1 MKFLLLL
8 TSMFICITLVG
19 QTDSDGDGII
29 DTEDPFPNEPLELE
43 KLGPNDFQPKENVG
57 WIEVTYAYTGGQTFM
72 PGIWHPIEDN
82 LGAWFPFDDS
92 WPPYTDGW
100 PFAWPYVWN
109 SEQQTS
115 TNSVGDVGEWSHYKT
130 SNPYVYTCKFNWAS
144 GTYGFGFTYDGR
156 IDLDNDGIQDGI
168 QIRSRLKFPAEGSQ
182 IDFHEILNALSDN
195 LSLFALPINFTENDY
210 DGDGRENNIDIDDDN
225 DGIADA
231 YDASSLLFDTSH
243 KVPAS
248 LSGYVEIYFSDIYP
262 SYGIWHGTGE
272 NTAINIWNDVGSE
285 VRFDDNYSWDSQHLT
300 STGSQYGGIFRVNF
314 KDKTNDLFFRFT
326 YVTEFDGE
334 SADDRGKG
342 FFYDGRIDLDNN
354 GVEDGQQISSGA
366 PFPSDSSSIDLAAIY
381 NSAESNFIPANVL
394 DFASNEKYFP
404 NEYQELRAGSTM
416 IEVSNNQ
423 ASIQLQMEQSTDLK
437 TWNETGDPAMM
448 TIPADADTKFFRLKM
463 AD

>member
-57 WIEVTYAYTGGQTFM
+57 WIEVSIATLVNGYEM
-72 PGIWHPIEDN
+72 PGIWHPIGED
-82 LGAWFPFDDS
+82 LATWFAFDDS
-92 WPPYTDGW
+92 WSYQNNYYWDSQEG
-100 PFAWPYVWN
+100 
-109 SEQQTS
+109 TS
-115 TNSVGDVGEWSHYKT
+115 TSSTGDIGTWNHYKT

-168 QIRSRLKFPAEGSQ
+168 QIRSRLKFPAQGSQ

-231 YDASSLLFDTSH
+231 YDASPLLFDTSH

-272 NTAINIWNDVGSE
+272 NTAINIWNDAGSE

-314 KDKTNDLFFRFT
+314 KDKTNDVFFRFT

-354 GVEDGQQISSGA
+354 GVEDGQQIRSGA

-423 ASIQLQMEQSTDLK
+423 ASIQLQMEQSTDLEI
-437 TWNETGDPAMM
+437 WNAAGAPAMM
-448 TIPADADTKFFRLKM
+448 TIPADADTKFFRFKM